1 MSNQR
6 KKLGFIILGVV
17 VVYRAFRCPLTI
29 KAANTEEMPRCRA
42 SLVAQLVQNPP
53 AMWEILV
60 QFLGWEDPMEKEM
73 TIHSS
78 ILACRIPGQ
87 RSLAGH
93 SP

>member
-60 QFLGWEDPMEKEM
+60 QFLGWEDPLEK
-73 TIHSS
+73 
-78 ILACRIPGQ
+78 G
-87 RSLAGH
+87 
-93 SP
+93 